1 MFDSPPGFKPL
12 PKYHLSLELQEKV
25 QVPTECPSTKAS
37 QGVSDCGLIMPLV
50 NPEASHRFEKD
61 FNWLLS
67 PELSIHASAL
77 GFLDLHLQF
86 EGSDQTENMQA
97 DAGSP
102 T

>member
-50 NPEASHRFEKD
+50 NPEAIHRFEKTLIG
-61 FNWLLS
+61 FYLQNSLS
-67 PELSIHASAL
+67 MPRL
-77 GFLDLHLQF
+77 
-86 EGSDQTENMQA
+86 
-97 DAGSP
+97 
-102 T
+102 